1 MTSALYRQ
9 LPKVDRLTDDPRLAG
24 FPRGVVVGAAR
35 QVLDEVRADIGAGL
49 IDELPDVVA
58 LVASRSEL
66 LSRGRVRRVINA
78 TGVVIHTNLGRAPW
92 PAPVV
97 ASVREAAG
105 YCNLE
110 LDLAAG
116 RRGGRMAGVT
126 ALLKHLTDGE
136 AALVVNNGAAA
147 VLLALTALGAGRDVV
162 CSRGELVEIGGS
174 FRVPDV
180 VASGGARLVEV
191 GTTNRTR
198 ASDYAA
204 AIGDRTAVL
213 LRVHTSNFRVEGFTE
228 SPSRDELVAL
238 AAKHGLA
245 VVEDVGSGSLDGFA
259 GEPSVRDAV
268 RAGVDVVVFSG
279 DKLLGGPQSGIVVGK
294 AAAIERMHKHPLYR
308 ALRVDKVILA
318 AVERTLGLHA
328 AGERTPVD
336 EMLLVPIEVLATRAT
351 ALAAALD
358 EAGVPGAEVAD
369 DVGRVGGGALPTLG
383 LPTRVVRL
391 ADPDPNGLATQ
402 LRRGQPA
409 VVARVADD
417 RLVLDVR
424 TLADADL
431 GLLAKAV
438 ARARTVG

>member
-1 MTSALYRQ
+1 MDHALYRQ
-9 LPKVDRLTDDPRLAG
+9 LPKVDRLAEDPRLSA
-24 FPRGVVVGAAR
+24 FPPRVVVGAAR
-35 QVLDEVRADIGAGL
+35 QVLDELRADIGARRL
-49 IDELPDVVA
+49 ATLPDVVE
-58 LVASRSEL
+58 LVARRAEL
-66 LSRGRVRRVINA
+66 LLRGRTQRVINA
-78 TGVVIHTNLGRAPW
+78 TGVVLHTNLGRAPW
-92 PAPVV
+92 APSVV
-97 ASVREAAG
+97 AAMRDAAG

-110 LDLAAG
+110 LDLDAG

-126 ALLKHLTDGE
+126 ALMRHLTDGE

-147 VLLALTALGAGRDVV
+147 VLLALTALAGGREVV

-204 AIGDRTAVL
+204 AVGDRTAVL

-228 SPSRDELVAL
+228 SPDRDALVAV
-238 AAKHGLA
+238 AARHGLA
-245 VVEDVGSGSLDGFA
+245 VVEDVGSGSLEGFA

-279 DKLLGGPQSGIVVGK
+279 DKLLGGPQAGIAVGK
-294 AAAIERMHKHPLYR
+294 AAAIDRMYRHPLYR
-308 ALRVDKVILA
+308 ALRVDKVILS

-336 EMLLVPIEVLATRAT
+336 EMLRVTSDVLATRAE
-351 ALAAALD
+351 ALRAALD
-358 EAGVPGAEVAD
+358 EAEVPCEVAE
-369 DVGRVGGGALPTLG
+369 DVGRVGGGALPMLD
-383 LPTRVVRL
+383 LPTRVVRV
-391 ADPDPNGLATQ
+391 AHPDPNALAAR
-402 LRRGQPA
+402 LRGGRPA

-431 GLLAKAV
+431 GLVAKAV
-438 ARARTVG
+438 ARARSVG